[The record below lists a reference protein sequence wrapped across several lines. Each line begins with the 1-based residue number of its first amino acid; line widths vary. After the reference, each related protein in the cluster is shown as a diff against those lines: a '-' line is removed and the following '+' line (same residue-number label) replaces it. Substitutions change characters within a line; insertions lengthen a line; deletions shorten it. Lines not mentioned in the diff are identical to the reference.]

1 MAQYNDRLTCIQ
13 NVGQN
18 KNGNTGYV
26 NLDSLY
32 EGEGDKLGAVL
43 LANNDQNTL
52 TKFILNEDKSNNTF
66 DDIIKVYPNPA
77 SSQIIISYNN
87 ESDGYFKLYNA
98 TGNIIVSTSLLK
110 GNNKTQILL
119 NQVANGIYNYEVEFG
134 NKNKSFGKL
143 TILK

>member
-77 SSQIIISYNN
+77 SSHIIISYNN

>member
-1 MAQYNDRLTCIQ
+1 
-13 NVGQN
+13 
-18 KNGNTGYV
+18 V
-26 NLDSLY
+26 NEQALQ
-32 EGEGDKLGAVL
+32 
-43 LANNDQNTL
+43 LAEQIRNNSVNHT
-52 TKFILNEDKSNNTF
+52 TALNIANSEEISVF
-66 DDIIKVYPNPA
+66 PNPA

>member
-87 ESDGYFKLYNA
+87 DVLFY
-98 TGNIIVSTSLLK
+98 TISLLEICSK
-110 GNNKTQILL
+110 
-119 NQVANGIYNYEVEFG
+119 
-134 NKNKSFGKL
+134 
-143 TILK
+143 